1 MYQNYN
7 DISYA
12 ESPFGTLNQYMT
24 KTFGWMFAG
33 LLVTFAVAI
42 GAISTGLVY
51 AFINSGVFFIT
62 CIAELILVGVLSA
75 RVTSLQPGT
84 ATGIFFAYA
93 ALNGL
98 NLCSIF
104 LIYDLGSLVLAFLVG
119 AVYFGVMA
127 VYGATTN
134 RSLVGWG
141 PKLMGGLIAM
151 IICSLVGSL
160 FSLFGF
166 SFGFGDLLLCAVGL
180 FLFMGLTAYD
190 TQMLKHHYAYF
201 GGDAAMLHKA
211 SIIGALN
218 LYLDFI
224 NIFLY
229 VVRLLGRRLIDGES
243 TRGSFRTRESG
254 HRLQAA
260 PKPPRRSSLL
270 SGARERHTRLVVRNG
285 SAPLPAV
292 KECRAFFV
300 RNTGGTAEF

>member
-166 SFGFGDLLLCAVGL
+166 SSGAGRALRGAGRPRLQPGYQDDQGGIPGL
-180 FLFMGLTAYD
+180 SARCGP
-190 TQMLKHHYAYF
+190 
-201 GGDAAMLHKA
+201 GGR
-211 SIIGALN
+211 SGGGRPPR
-218 LYLDFI
+218 LY
-224 NIFLY
+224 
-229 VVRLLGRRLIDGES
+229 GRR
-243 TRGSFRTRESG
+243 
-254 HRLQAA
+254 
-260 PKPPRRSSLL
+260 
-270 SGARERHTRLVVRNG
+270 GAERHGDRDPRPDLHQDDG
-285 SAPLPAV
+285 IPGPACGAP
-292 KECRAFFV
+292 CH
-300 RNTGGTAEF
+300 

>member
-119 AVYFGVMA
+119 AVYFG
-127 VYGATTN
+127 
-134 RSLVGWG
+134 
-141 PKLMGGLIAM
+141 
-151 IICSLVGSL
+151 
-160 FSLFGF
+160 
-166 SFGFGDLLLCAVGL
+166 
-180 FLFMGLTAYD
+180 
-190 TQMLKHHYAYF
+190 
-201 GGDAAMLHKA
+201 
-211 SIIGALN
+211 
-218 LYLDFI
+218 
-224 NIFLY
+224 
-229 VVRLLGRRLIDGES
+229 GRR
-243 TRGSFRTRESG
+243 
-254 HRLQAA
+254 
-260 PKPPRRSSLL
+260 
-270 SGARERHTRLVVRNG
+270 
-285 SAPLPAV
+285 
-292 KECRAFFV
+292 
-300 RNTGGTAEF
+300 

>member
-51 AFINSGVFFIT
+51 AFISSGVFFIT

-160 FSLFGF
+160 FSLF
-166 SFGFGDLLLCAVGL
+166 
-180 FLFMGLTAYD
+180 MGLTAYD

-229 VVRLLGRRLIDGES
+229 VVRLLGRRRDS
-243 TRGSFRTRESG
+243 
-254 HRLQAA
+254 
-260 PKPPRRSSLL
+260 
-270 SGARERHTRLVVRNG
+270 
-285 SAPLPAV
+285 
-292 KECRAFFV
+292 
-300 RNTGGTAEF
+300 

>member
-166 SFGFGDLLLCAVGL
+166 SFGMVIGTIMRMICKRTTHKNIGNIMLGFAILMTGMQTMSGAVTPL
-180 FLFMGLTAYD
+180 
-190 TQMLKHHYAYF
+190 
-201 GGDAAMLHKA
+201 
-211 SIIGALN
+211 
-218 LYLDFI
+218 
-224 NIFLY
+224 
-229 VVRLLGRRLIDGES
+229 
-243 TRGSFRTRESG
+243 RESKVFIDM
-254 HRLQAA
+254 LTM
-260 PKPPRRSSLL
+260 L
-270 SGARERHTRLVVRNG
+270 
-285 SAPLPAV
+285 
-292 KECRAFFV
+292 
-300 RNTGGTAEF
+300 

>member
-119 AVYFGVMA
+119 RCLLRR
-127 VYGATTN
+127 YG
-134 RSLVGWG
+134 RVRCYHQPQPGRLG
-141 PKLMGGLIAM
+141 P
-151 IICSLVGSL
+151 
-160 FSLFGF
+160 
-166 SFGFGDLLLCAVGL
+166 
-180 FLFMGLTAYD
+180 
-190 TQMLKHHYAYF
+190 Q
-201 GGDAAMLHKA
+201 
-211 SIIGALN
+211 
-218 LYLDFI
+218 
-224 NIFLY
+224 
-229 VVRLLGRRLIDGES
+229 IDG
-243 TRGSFRTRESG
+243 RFDC
-254 HRLQAA
+254 HYHLLPWLAA
-260 PKPPRRSSLL
+260 CSACLASAL
-270 SGARERHTRLVVRNG
+270 ALVICC
-285 SAPLPAV
+285 SAPLV
-292 KECRAFFV
+292 CSCSWV
-300 RNTGGTAEF
+300 

>member
-1 MYQNYN
+1 MYENYN

-104 LIYDLGSLVLAFLVG
+104 LIYDLAAWCWPSWWALSTSALWPCTVLPPTAAWSAG
-119 AVYFGVMA
+119 AP
-127 VYGATTN
+127 N
-134 RSLVGWG
+134 
-141 PKLMGGLIAM
+141 
-151 IICSLVGSL
+151 
-160 FSLFGF
+160 
-166 SFGFGDLLLCAVGL
+166 
-180 FLFMGLTAYD
+180 
-190 TQMLKHHYAYF
+190 
-201 GGDAAMLHKA
+201 
-211 SIIGALN
+211 
-218 LYLDFI
+218 
-224 NIFLY
+224 
-229 VVRLLGRRLIDGES
+229 
-243 TRGSFRTRESG
+243 
-254 HRLQAA
+254 
-260 PKPPRRSSLL
+260 
-270 SGARERHTRLVVRNG
+270 
-285 SAPLPAV
+285 
-292 KECRAFFV
+292 
-300 RNTGGTAEF
+300 

>member
-1 MYQNYN
+1 M
-7 DISYA
+7 
-12 ESPFGTLNQYMT
+12 
-24 KTFGWMFAG
+24 
-33 LLVTFAVAI
+33 
-42 GAISTGLVY
+42 
-51 AFINSGVFFIT
+51 
-62 CIAELILVGVLSA
+62 VGVLSA

-141 PKLMGGLIAM
+141 PKLIGGLIAM

-166 SFGFGDLLLCAVGL
+166 SFGIGDLLLCAVGL

-229 VVRLLGRRLIDGES
+229 VVRLLGRRRDS
-243 TRGSFRTRESG
+243 
-254 HRLQAA
+254 
-260 PKPPRRSSLL
+260 
-270 SGARERHTRLVVRNG
+270 
-285 SAPLPAV
+285 
-292 KECRAFFV
+292 
-300 RNTGGTAEF
+300 

>member
-151 IICSLVGSL
+151 
-160 FSLFGF
+160 FGF
-166 SFGFGDLLLCAVGL
+166 SFGIGDLLLCAVGL

-229 VVRLLGRRLIDGES
+229 VVRLLGRRRDS
-243 TRGSFRTRESG
+243 
-254 HRLQAA
+254 
-260 PKPPRRSSLL
+260 
-270 SGARERHTRLVVRNG
+270 
-285 SAPLPAV
+285 
-292 KECRAFFV
+292 
-300 RNTGGTAEF
+300 

>member
-160 FSLFGF
+160 FSLFSF
-166 SFGFGDLLLCAVGL
+166 SFGIGDLLLCAVGL

-190 TQMLKHHYAYF
+190 KFTGEPAHRHSVAKEYAYVIS
-201 GGDAAMLHKA
+201 GRTQYMD
-211 SIIGALN
+211 
-218 LYLDFI
+218 LD
-224 NIFLY
+224 
-229 VVRLLGRRLIDGES
+229 
-243 TRGSFRTRESG
+243 TREIYEYHAG
-254 HRLQAA
+254 DFFVTFPGTTYVQKAEA
-260 PKPPRRSSLL
+260 GTKMIF
-270 SGARERHTRLVVRNG
+270 
-285 SAPLPAV
+285 V
-292 KECRAFFV
+292 KEPSINDKELVPMDEEAQKWME
-300 RNTGGTAEF
+300 TEF